1 MSAGGEAT
9 VGRVSSLEPRRGNR
23 LSRSQREQRAYRLVL
38 ATGTF
43 TALAVVGFVLAIVNV
58 MDAGPAFLAAIAAV
72 ITFVLLRRTLGR

>member
-43 TALAVVGFVLAIVNV
+43 TALAVVGFVLAIVAGV
-58 MDAGPAFLAAIAAV
+58 SSGPAFLAAIAAV
-72 ITFVLLRRTLGR
+72 ISFVLLRRTLGR